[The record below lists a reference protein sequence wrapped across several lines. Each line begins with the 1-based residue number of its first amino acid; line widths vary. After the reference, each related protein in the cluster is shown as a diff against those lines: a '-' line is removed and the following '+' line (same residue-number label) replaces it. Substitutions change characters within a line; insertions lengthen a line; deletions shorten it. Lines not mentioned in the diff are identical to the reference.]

1 MPRISAEREAAT
13 RGRILKA
20 ARKVFVEKGF
30 HRASIDDVVAAAGL
44 SVGAIYTYFPNKDEL
59 IRASI
64 LDANREESE
73 AVLAD
78 TRAGGSVGERL
89 DRAIRGWWRYT
100 IEAEG
105 APAFLAE
112 AWGEASRRPLIRDLL
127 ARRHERGTTMTS
139 VMLGECVE
147 RGDLPAHTDVD
158 ALARTIGALTDGM
171 VLEFVV
177 TGGTLRFEDARARI
191 RLVLESAIQAAAS
204 GAEAQP
210 GPAPRPA

>member
-13 RGRILKA
+13 RRRILKA

-30 HRASIDDVVAAAGL
+30 HRASIDDVVASAGL

-78 TRAGGSVGERL
+78 TRAAGSVGERL
-89 DRAIRGWWRYT
+89 DRAIAGWWRYT

-127 ARRHERGTTMTS
+127 ARRQERGITMTS
-139 VMLGECVE
+139 VMLAECVE
-147 RGDLPAHTDVD
+147 RGDLPARIDVD
-158 ALARTIGALTDGM
+158 GLARTFGALTDGM
-171 VLEFVV
+171 VLEYVIS
-177 TGGTLRFEDARARI
+177 GGALRFEDARARI
-191 RLVLESAIQAAAS
+191 RLVLEAAI
-204 GAEAQP
+204 AEATA
-210 GPAPRPA
+210 APTPDQG

>member
-13 RGRILKA
+13 RRRILKA

-30 HRASIDDVVAAAGL
+30 HRASIDDVVAECAL

-64 LDANREESE
+64 LEANKEESD

-78 TRAGGSVGERL
+78 TRAAGSVADRL

-112 AWGEASRRPLIRDLL
+112 VWGEASRRPLIRDLM
-127 ARRHERGTTMTS
+127 ARRYERGITMTS
-139 VMLGECVE
+139 IMLHECVDHGE
-147 RGDLPAHTDVD
+147 LPADINVD
-158 ALARTIGALTDGM
+158 GLARTIGALTDGM
-171 VLEFVV
+171 VLEYVV
-177 TGGTLRFEDARARI
+177 SGGSLRFEDAQQRI
-191 RLVLESAIQAAAS
+191 RLVLDAAIAMAAA
-204 GAEAQP
+204 A
-210 GPAPRPA
+210 

>member
-1 MPRISAEREAAT
+1 MPRISAEREEAT
-13 RGRILKA
+13 RRRILRA
-20 ARKVFVEKGF
+20 ARQVFVEKGF

-73 AVLAD
+73 AVLSD
-78 TRAGGSVGERL
+78 TRAAGTVDERL
-89 DRAIRGWWRYT
+89 DRAIMGWWRYT

-127 ARRHERGTTMTS
+127 ARRFERGVTMTS
-139 VMLGECVE
+139 VMLRECVE
-147 RGDLPAHTDVD
+147 RGDLPARIEID
-158 ALARTIGALTDGM
+158 ALARTMGALTDGM
-171 VLEFVV
+171 VLEYVV
-177 TGGTLRFEDARARI
+177 SAGSLRFEDARCRI
-191 RLVLESAIQAAAS
+191 RLVLESAIDAAS
-204 GAEAQP
+204 ASRAGA
-210 GPAPRPA
+210 G

>member
-1 MPRISAEREAAT
+1 MPRISAEREEAT
-13 RGRILKA
+13 RRRILRA
-20 ARKVFVEKGF
+20 ARQVFVEKGF

-73 AVLAD
+73 AVLSD
-78 TRAGGSVGERL
+78 TRAAGTVDDRL
-89 DRAIRGWWRYT
+89 DRAIMGWWRYT

-127 ARRHERGTTMTS
+127 ARRFERGVTMTS
-139 VMLGECVE
+139 VMLRECVE
-147 RGDLPAHTDVD
+147 RGDLPARIEID
-158 ALARTIGALTDGM
+158 ALARTMGALTDGM
-171 VLEFVV
+171 VLEYVV
-177 TGGTLRFEDARARI
+177 SAGSLRFEDARCRI
-191 RLVLESAIQAAAS
+191 RLVLDAAIAAAS
-204 GAEAQP
+204 ASRAGA
-210 GPAPRPA
+210 G

>member
-1 MPRISAEREAAT
+1 MPRISAEREEAT
-13 RGRILKA
+13 RRRILRA
-20 ARKVFVEKGF
+20 ARQVFVEKGF

-73 AVLAD
+73 AVLSD
-78 TRAGGSVGERL
+78 TRAAGTVDERL
-89 DRAIRGWWRYT
+89 DRAIMGWWRYT

-127 ARRHERGTTMTS
+127 ARRFERGVTMTS
-139 VMLGECVE
+139 VMLRECVE
-147 RGDLPAHTDVD
+147 RGDLPARIEID
-158 ALARTIGALTDGM
+158 ALARTMGALTDGM
-171 VLEFVV
+171 VLEYVV
-177 TGGTLRFEDARARI
+177 SAGSLRFEDARCRI
-191 RLVLESAIQAAAS
+191 RLVLDAAIDAAS
-204 GAEAQP
+204 ASRAGA
-210 GPAPRPA
+210 G